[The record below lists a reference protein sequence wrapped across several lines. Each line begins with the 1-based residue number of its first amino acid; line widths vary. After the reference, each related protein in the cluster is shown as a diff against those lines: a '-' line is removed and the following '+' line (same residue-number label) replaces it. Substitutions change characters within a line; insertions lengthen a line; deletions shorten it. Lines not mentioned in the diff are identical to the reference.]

1 MLPGWLS
8 NETILLLAQGLII
21 TIWLTTITS
30 ILAISIGVMVGI
42 LKLSNRKIDRSLAT
56 IFIEVHRNVPV
67 LILIIFWAFA
77 FPNLFPAELRRYL
90 FFQNG
95 ILLWFE
101 WFTSLSV
108 PYYAIAAGLAL
119 TLNASAYIAELF
131 RAGVG
136 TIPRQHI
143 DAYRTFGATMQV
155 VLRQII
161 IPQGLIAVLPA
172 ITTRLIHH
180 MKNTTLAALV
190 STPEF
195 FHSIQ
200 AAITRS
206 FRAVEFL
213 MLAALIFLILS
224 TAYSYILKRLERSLM
239 RRYRPG
245 VNDKGVNLNPKA
257 LLVE

>member
-1 MLPGWLS
+1 MFPGWLS
-8 NETILLLAQGLII
+8 YETISLLAQGLIL
-21 TIWLTTITS
+21 TILLTAITS
-30 ILAISIGVMVGI
+30 ILAISIGVMVG
-42 LKLSNRKIDRSLAT
+42 LFKLSNGNIRRSFAT
-56 IFIEVHRNVPV
+56 IYIEVHRNVPV

-77 FPNLFPAELRRYL
+77 FPNLFPLELRRYL
-90 FFQNG
+90 FFHNG
-95 ILLWFE
+95 VVLWLE
-101 WFTSLSV
+101 SLTGLSV
-108 PYYAIAAGLAL
+108 PYYALAAGLAL
-119 TLNASAYIAELF
+119 TLNTSAYIAELF

-143 DAYRTFGATMQV
+143 DAYRTFGATMAI
-155 VLRQII
+155 VLKEII
-161 IPQGLIAVLPA
+161 IPQGLIAVSPA

-213 MLAALIFLILS
+213 MLAALIFIILS
-224 TAYSYILKRLERSLM
+224 STYSFLLKWLERSLIS
-239 RRYRPG
+239 RYRPV
-245 VNDKGVNLNPKA
+245 VNDEAVNPNLTMMFI
-257 LLVE
+257 E